1 MTLREQAIPAI
12 AGDDVLIRVAY
23 SGICGSEL
31 SGYLGTNSLRTPPLV
46 FGHELAGHIE
56 AIADAAAEAFGL
68 TVGLPVT
75 VNPLVTCGRC
85 AFCVSGRQQLCARR
99 QLLGAHLPGSNAE
112 FVVAPARCV
121 LALPAGLDL
130 RDAAMVEPAACAVH
144 AVELSGARPGMSAL
158 VVGAGPIGLF
168 IAQVLREFG
177 LRQIFVAE
185 RNPDRLA
192 LAVEWGFVGLDA
204 PDLAVAVREAT
215 AGLGVDLAF
224 DAVGSEVT
232 RQACLVSVASGGQV
246 MAVGLH
252 IDLTSLPMNTL
263 VRSEVSIR
271 GVFAYPVA
279 SFRTALQWLAEHRI
293 GLRSGVVVAPL
304 SEGDSWYQRL
314 IDGDAAVKVLLDPR
328 IPSSITA

>member
-1 MTLREQAIPAI
+1 MTLREHAIPPI
-12 AGDDVLIRVAY
+12 GSDDVLIRVAY

-56 AIADAAAEAFGL
+56 AIADAAAKAFGL
-68 TVGLPVT
+68 TVGVPVT
-75 VNPLVTCGRC
+75 VNPLVTCGDC
-85 AFCVSGRQQLCARR
+85 AFCLCGRQQLCARR
-99 QLLGAHLPGSNAE
+99 QLLGAHRPGSNAE
-112 FVVAPARCV
+112 FVVAPARSV
-121 LALPAGLDL
+121 VALPAGLEL
-130 RDAAMVEPAACAVH
+130 RDAAMAEPAACAVH
-144 AVELSGARPGMSAL
+144 AVELSGARPAMSAL

-177 LRQIFVAE
+177 LQQIFVAE

-192 LAVEWGFVGLDA
+192 RAVEWGFVGLDA
-204 PDLAVAVREAT
+204 RDLVVAAREAT
-215 AGLGVDLAF
+215 AALGVDMAF
-224 DAVGSEVT
+224 DAVGSEAT
-232 RQACLVSVASGGQV
+232 RKACLGSVASGGQV

-252 IDLTSLPMNTL
+252 SDMTSLPLNTL

-279 SFRTALQWLAEHRI
+279 TFRTALRWLAEHRI
-293 GLRSGVVVAPL
+293 GLRDGVVVAPL

-314 IDGDAAVKVLLDPR
+314 IDGDAAAKVLLDPR